1 MTMSDAL
8 SAVNDRLAAV
18 EAVSSLQINVK
29 RHCENLETLA
39 KTLQSLGMDDQEI
52 DRNVLAVFEEYEREL
67 LRTIGQIK
75 EAPSGD

>member
-18 EAVSSLQINVK
+18 AAVSSLQINVK

-67 LRTIGQIK
+67 LRTISQIK
-75 EAPSGD
+75 KGPER

>member
-18 EAVSSLQINVK
+18 AAVSSLQINVK

-67 LRTIGQIK
+67 LRTITQIK

>member
-18 EAVSSLQINVK
+18 AAVSSLQINVK